1 MAYELLRSG
10 NEDLRVIVSNE
21 AVRVFTTSANGNCAI
36 VVKVH
41 LGLVVFGCFNG
52 QGD

>member
-10 NEDLRVIVSNE
+10 NEDLRVIVSSE
-21 AVRVFTTSANGNCAI
+21 AVRVFTTSSSGQCAI

-41 LGLVVFGCFNG
+41 LG
-52 QGD
+52 